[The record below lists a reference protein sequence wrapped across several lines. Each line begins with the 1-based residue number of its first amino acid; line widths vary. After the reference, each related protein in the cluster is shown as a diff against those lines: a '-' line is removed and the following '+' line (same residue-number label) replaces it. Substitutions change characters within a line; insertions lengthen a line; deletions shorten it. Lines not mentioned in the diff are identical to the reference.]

1 MRVEEMALRSE
12 IRQMLNEAGFNKE
25 SLNIMV
31 KEVLH
36 EEIKKAIKQGINETN
51 IDGYV
56 QSVAKSMIKDSINTY
71 LEDAI
76 SRQIIGDWFHKLKV
90 SVDVTND
97 VGESILAE
105 SEVKNADSN

>member
-25 SLNIMV
+25 SLKVMV
-31 KEVLH
+31 KEVLN

-56 QSVAKSMIKDSINTY
+56 KSVAKSMIKDSINSY
-71 LEDAI
+71 LEDVI
-76 SRQIIGDWFHKLKV
+76 SRQIIGDWFHRLKV
-90 SVDVTND
+90 NVDVTD
-97 VGESILAE
+97 AVGESILAE
-105 SEVKNADSN
+105 SKED